1 MKTRFQILFVFFA
14 IILCRSQDQDSIKRN
29 PLLFSA
35 SAEYGSILPTNVQ
48 LTYYDNLRYAGYSA
62 QVLKQTTGKKDWEKL
77 FNYPQYGI
85 GVYGF
90 DFLDNKK
97 MGSPFAVYAI
107 YSSKIKEWNKLKWY
121 YSANLGISFNSNPFD
136 YDAAYYNTSVGSKTN
151 MYISLGTG
159 LYYEIGK
166 HFDVGLNLKF
176 NHLSNGAMKIP
187 NKGLNAV
194 APQVSL
200 VYYPERV
207 NPVKDEN
214 IASKIKKYNTWEVS
228 VFGGKKNVFYRGDNR
243 DDIRL
248 YDGFDYSVYGAEAFY
263 MRQYS
268 AKSAYGLGLG
278 VTKDEQ
284 YNHTMYVQDSVL
296 YQKKRFSK
304 DHVLLSVIP
313 TYRLMI
319 DRLYINVGL
328 GYYVTKKNRKYDNS
342 ALFQRLSLQY
352 QITDRFFASFG
363 INAYDLHVANYLEW
377 KLGYTFKKKEIK

>member
-62 QVLKQTTGKKDWEKL
+62 QVLKRTTGKKDWEKL

-85 GVYGF
+85 GVYAF

-166 HFDVGLNLKF
+166 HFDIGLNLKF

-194 APQVSL
+194 APQFSL

-207 NPVKDEN
+207 NPVKDKN
-214 IASKIKKYNTWEVS
+214 ISSKIKKYNTWEVS

>member
-77 FNYPQYGI
+77 FNYPLYGI
-85 GVYGF
+85 GVYAF

-207 NPVKDEN
+207 NPVKDEI

-296 YQKKRFSK
+296 YQKKRFSN

-377 KLGYTFKKKEIK
+377 KLGYTLK

>member
-85 GVYGF
+85 GVYAF

-207 NPVKDEN
+207 NPVKDEI
-214 IASKIKKYNTWEVS
+214 IASKIKKYNTLEVS

-352 QITDRFFASFG
+352 QITNRFFASFG

>member
-1 MKTRFQILFVFFA
+1 MKTRFQILLVFFA
-14 IILCRSQDQDSIKRN
+14 IISCRSQDQESIKRN
-29 PLLFSA
+29 PLLFSS

-207 NPVKDEN
+207 NPVKDEI

-243 DDIRL
+243 DDLRL

>member
-1 MKTRFQILFVFFA
+1 M
-14 IILCRSQDQDSIKRN
+14 CRSQDQDSIKRN